1 MNHTLRE
8 YENMANIILATF
20 EFMDKSIEDHVQP
33 NYYVEFKENGASAKF
48 TCFYNDE
55 DNKEDSRSFRLLA
68 TDKPSK
74 LISYVQDDY
83 EALMT
88 IEPNF

>member
-1 MNHTLRE
+1 MKNTLRE
-8 YENMANIILATF
+8 LENMANIILATF
-20 EFMDKSIEDHVQP
+20 EFMDQSIEDHVQP
-33 NYYVEFKENGASAKF
+33 SYYVESKENGASAKF

-55 DNKEDSRSFRLLA
+55 DNKEDSRCFRLLA

-83 EALMT
+83 EALKT
-88 IEPNF
+88 IKPNF